1 MESARPSPLLVVRS
15 ILRIAIVNGL
25 MTWALFWA
33 AGTTAWPEAWW
44 CMGLLFMGLAGSVL
58 VLWRAN
64 PELIVAR
71 RGFGEGTK
79 PWDFV
84 MIAILITG
92 TAVLVWVAGF
102 DKRYDWTLLPGW
114 ISLLGDLL
122 MLAGIAGAAW
132 AQSVNRH
139 FEPSVRI
146 QHDRAHTVV
155 DSGPYAIVRHPGYAA
170 GAMILIGMALALGS
184 LWALLPAALVIASIA
199 VRTALEERVLRA
211 ELPGYADYTR
221 RVTYRWIPGVW

>member
-1 MESARPSPLLVVRS
+1 MDSTRTSPLLVLGS

-25 MTWALFWA
+25 MAWGLVWT

-44 CMGLLFMGLAGSVL
+44 CMGLLFIGLASSVL
-58 VLWRAN
+58 VLWRVN
-64 PELIVAR
+64 PDLIAAR

-84 MIAILITG
+84 MIAILIAG
-92 TAVLVWVAGF
+92 TMVLIWVAGF
-102 DKRYDWTLLPGW
+102 DERRHWTMLPAW
-114 ISLLGDLL
+114 VVAFGDVL
-122 MLAGIAGAAW
+122 MLVGIAGAAW
-132 AQSVNRH
+132 AQGVNRH

-146 QHDRAHTVV
+146 QHDRGHAVV
-155 DSGPYAIVRHPGYAA
+155 DSGPYAIVRHPGYIA
-170 GAMILIGMALALGS
+170 GVMILVGMALGLGS
-184 LWALLPAALVIASIA
+184 LWALIPAGLVIVSIA

-221 RVTYRWIPGVW
+221 RVAYRWIPGIW

>member
-44 CMGLLFMGLAGSVL
+44 CMGLLFLGLAGSVL
-58 VLWRAN
+58 VLWHAN

-84 MIAILITG
+84 MVAILITG

-102 DKRYDWTLLPGW
+102 DQRYDWTPLPGW
-114 ISLLGDLL
+114 PGHKASTGISSLPCASSTTVPIGSS
-122 MLAGIAGAAW
+122 IAG
-132 AQSVNRH
+132 
-139 FEPSVRI
+139 PMPLC
-146 QHDRAHTVV
+146 DT
-155 DSGPYAIVRHPGYAA
+155 
-170 GAMILIGMALALGS
+170 
-184 LWALLPAALVIASIA
+184 PATW
-199 VRTALEERVLRA
+199 R
-211 ELPGYADYTR
+211 GQ
-221 RVTYRWIPGVW
+221 

>member
-146 QHDRAHTVV
+146 QHDRAHRVV